1 MIQKFFLNLH
11 RQTIKTGGNRINT
24 GTKVMKKSINI
35 QVLGNQKYF
44 NVYIVKAV
52 KHDGEVIVYDSFLY
66 EKDAQEAQEFIYEHM
81 TELYKIAFIRE
92 EMIWC

>member
-1 MIQKFFLNLH
+1 MIQKFFLNLQ

-52 KHDGEVIVYDSFLY
+52 KHDGEVIVYDSFFY

-81 TELYKIAFIRE
+81 TGLYKIAFIRK